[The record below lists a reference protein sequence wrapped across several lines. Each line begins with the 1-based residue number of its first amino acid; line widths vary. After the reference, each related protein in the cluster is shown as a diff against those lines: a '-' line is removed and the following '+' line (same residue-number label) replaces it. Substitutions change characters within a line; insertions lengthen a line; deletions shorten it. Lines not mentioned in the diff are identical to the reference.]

1 MKSELNQYLEL
12 TGTMNKL
19 FSYFP
24 FGKIEFFFSG
34 VNNMSIP
41 VWSMKLKCN
50 INFKFIRNIH
60 RTHKLCISLN

>member
-24 FGKIEFFFSG
+24 FEKIEYFRGKITCPVHPLFW
-34 VNNMSIP
+34 SI
-41 VWSMKLKCN
+41 KLKCN
-50 INFKFIRNIH
+50 INFKFIRNVYQ
-60 RTHKLCISLN
+60 T

>member
-24 FGKIEFFFSG
+24 FGKIEFFSG
-34 VNNMSIP
+34 VNNMSIH
-41 VWSMKLKCN
+41 VWSIKLKCN

-60 RTHKLCISLN
+60 RIHKLYFSLN